1 MNHRQQEE
9 RQVGWSSYNDDGQS
23 RRYLNTPV
31 SPSEDSPES
40 ADGQFFSAQDAEFSQ
55 SRDMMHDE
63 RHSGFYDNQHHQQGG
78 YANQHQPGGYANN
91 QLQPDGYANQQQP
104 GFYANQH
111 PESGATM
118 LDNASATS
126 LEKASPAK
134 RRKRRCCGNGRYC
147 WCFSKRCC
155 LIFLPIL
162 AVILAGLGVTLYYVF
177 PRIPSVEFSNVGVSQ
192 ERQGSTVEQLLG
204 SASINR
210 QGVVTVPLVIH
221 LNVTNPNYI
230 PWTIHNV
237 TVDGFLANSTQDD
250 FPVGEGG
257 LIEPFKMPKRT
268 SSNDM
273 PIHFNFRL
281 STDNDNYLSAA
292 QTVQKS
298 CSAGGPNLR
307 FKYKAKIILHAISW
321 LGIKPTISDTI
332 SFACPVS
339 EIESLGINISD
350 LTGLSSNVV

>member
-1 MNHRQQEE
+1 MNNQ
-9 RQVGWSSYNDDGQS
+9 GWSSYNDGHVVS
-23 RRYLNTPV
+23 PREYLNTPV
-31 SPSEDSPES
+31 DSPVS
-40 ADGQFFSAQDAEFSQ
+40 GGQFFSAREDGF
-55 SRDMMHDE
+55 E
-63 RHSGFYDNQHHQQGG
+63 RSTESVNGQRG
-78 YANQHQPGGYANN
+78 YTLEAYNGQ
-91 QLQPDGYANQQQP
+91 DGYNQQPSSYNQQRESYADHD
-104 GFYANQH
+104 GYNQRESYGAHSFYANQH
-111 PESGATM
+111 PDSGATM
-118 LDNASATS
+118 LNKSTSS

-162 AVILAGLGVTLYYVF
+162 AVILAGVGVTLYYVF
-177 PRIPSVEFSNVGVSQ
+177 PRIPVVTFERISVAQQ
-192 ERQGSTVEQLLG
+192 EQGNSVEQLLG

-210 QGVVTVPLVIH
+210 QGVVTVPLIIH

-257 LIEPFKMPKRT
+257 LRTPFKMPKQT
-268 SSNDM
+268 NTNDM
-273 PIHFNFRL
+273 PIYFNFRL

-298 CSAGGPNLR
+298 CSAGGPDLR
-307 FKYKAKIILHAISW
+307 FKYKAKIVLKAISW

-332 SFACPVS
+332 NFACPVS

-350 LTGLSSNVV
+350 LTGLAV